1 MVITLN
7 RRQFSRDENGGVLV
21 EATLIIPV
29 LLLLFASIVQFGY
42 AYAVKSDMTDTARET
57 ARRMAVG
64 EFLTIQDAKDYALG
78 KLGFGLLYEVTP
90 VDPVGTTT
98 DVSMTIEVQKSA
110 IAIFDM
116 LGVFTSGTMTAQ
128 VVMRKEQ

>member
-7 RRQFSRDENGGVLV
+7 RRHFFRDENGGVLV

-64 EFLTIQDAKDYALG
+64 EFLTVAAAESYAAG
-78 KLGFGLLYEVTP
+78 KLVFGLSYTITA
-90 VDPVGTTT
+90 VDPVPGTT
-98 DVSMTIEVQKSA
+98 DVSTTIQVAKSA
-110 IAIFDM
+110 VAVFDM
-116 LGVFTSGTMTAQ
+116 LGIFSSGTMTAE
-128 VVMRKEQ
+128 VIMRKEQ